1 MIHKLSRS
9 LSDLPQPI
17 KRPSSTDHLQTPYHK
32 TSQLSHHN
40 PKTITPTA
48 IRKPNTAPARPPSL
62 PAAAPVKAAGPF
74 PVTVL
79 VPLGI
84 TGVFVAVRKVL
95 VWKEL
100 VALRNGFGTLL
111 PEGAMIVGMED
122 LLAVEGGLGASV
134 GMAVQGKV

>member
-1 MIHKLSRS
+1 
-9 LSDLPQPI
+9 
-17 KRPSSTDHLQTPYHK
+17 
-32 TSQLSHHN
+32 
-40 PKTITPTA
+40 
-48 IRKPNTAPARPPSL
+48 
-62 PAAAPVKAAGPF
+62 
-74 PVTVL
+74 VL